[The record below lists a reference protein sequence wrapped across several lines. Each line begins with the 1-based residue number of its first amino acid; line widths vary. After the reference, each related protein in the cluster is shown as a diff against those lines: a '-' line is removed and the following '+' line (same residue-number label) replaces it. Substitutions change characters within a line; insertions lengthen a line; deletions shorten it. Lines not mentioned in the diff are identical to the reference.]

1 MTDRQKVIY
10 VYADWSGCEPV
21 LFGRLYVNYIRGKEV
36 SSFEYDEKWLRSG
49 KHPFFDPNLNYYA
62 GRQYAPADRELFGIF
77 SDSCPDRWGRR
88 LIQRREAIAAKKEE
102 RPQRK
107 LYESDYLLGVYDL
120 TRMGALRYKTD
131 MNGQF
136 LSSDKEL
143 AAPPWTSLRQLEN
156 AARQLEESGENEGE
170 KWLRQLLAPGSS
182 LGGARPK
189 ASVTD
194 TKGELWI
201 AKFPSKNDAY
211 DVGAWEMV
219 VHELAQSCG
228 IAVPE
233 AQLLDLS
240 GGYHTL
246 MSKRF
251 DRVKDKRLHFSS
263 AMALLGKKDGEDG
276 SYIDILS
283 FIKSYGARPRNDG
296 EELFKRMVFAIAVS
310 DTDNHLRN
318 HGFILGE
325 EGWRLAPMYDV
336 NPSVYGGDM
345 ALSIDGYSGMLDY
358 DLALSS
364 AKYYNIS
371 SARAQTLISEIKGVV
386 SADWQKVATWCGIG
400 KGEIESMAGA
410 FRI

>member
-1 MTDRQKVIY
+1 MANNQKVIY
-10 VYADWSGCEPV
+10 VYADWLGGVPV

-36 SSFEYDEKWLRSG
+36 SSFEYDEEWLRSG
-49 KHPFFDPNLNYYA
+49 NSPFFDPNLNYYA

-88 LIQRREAIAAKKEE
+88 LIQRREAIAAKKED

-107 LYESDYLLGVYDL
+107 LYESDYLLGVYDH
-120 TRMGALRYKTD
+120 TRMGALRYKVEED
-131 MNGQF
+131 GQF
-136 LSSDKEL
+136 LSSDREL

-156 AARQLEESGENEGE
+156 AARQLEESDDDEGE

-194 TKGELWI
+194 TGGELWI
-201 AKFPSKNDAY
+201 AKFPSKNDTY

-219 VHELAQSCG
+219 AHELAKLCG

-240 GGYHTL
+240 NGYHTY

-251 DRVKDKRLHFSS
+251 DRIKERRLHFSS

-283 FIKSYGARPRNDG
+283 FIKSYGGHPQSDSQ
-296 EELFKRMVFAIAVS
+296 ELFKRMVFSIAVS
-310 DTDNHLRN
+310 NTDNHLRN

-325 EGWRLAPMYDV
+325 EGWELAPMYDV
-336 NPSVYGGDM
+336 NPSRYGGDM
-345 ALSIDGYSGMLDY
+345 SLKIDGYNGMLDY
-358 DLALSS
+358 DLALST
-364 AKYYNIS
+364 AKYYNIQKTE
-371 SARAQTLISEIKGVV
+371 AQEIISDIKGIVAV
-386 SADWQKVATWCGIG
+386 NWRKVAKQFGLAPSAID
-400 KGEIESMAGA
+400 SMSGA
-410 FRI
+410 FKL